1 MYRCFFTFNL
11 SSIIIKDEVK
21 QVQSVFMIN
30 QGQKS
35 SIYDHKKHQA
45 EKLSDTL
52 CLSIDLLRS
61 VWVPSTASHWLISPF
76 HSTNTKRT
84 NITAPG
90 VSAGPEC
97 SLSLFLKSS
106 LKCIKKNYANKRFLE
121 IPNDGNRRRRIGNVF
136 CFTERKY
143 EQTIEG
149 EAEFAA
155 RMKKIIYTHV
165 TPVPF
170 MSATGM
176 NSGFRVYCIYSQ
188 QSNAFDPCYST
199 FTLSLSQTVS
209 PGSRNLCPVN
219 NSCAAQRAE
228 GATAAQRLPDRAE
241 CGSDPRRENNVM
253 LKENLLISLS
263 KRVFMCDEAVRV
275 WPGDVMQLVNIRDDL
290 PLVNPDSCGETS
302 RLVLQ
307 QQSLPAHS
315 LFNPQRRFCILHTAT
330 HTLESFSHKKR
341 TATPTSTM
349 SPPST
354 RHSALNG
361 LKVSVHPSVAQTLN
375 VRAFLPTT
383 APWLPLYTWW
393 LLD

>member
-1 MYRCFFTFNL
+1 MRWSRSSQFSWSIRVKKVLFTTTK
-11 SSIIIKDEVK
+11 SIRLRNWVTR
-21 QVQSVFMIN
+21 SV
-30 QGQKS
+30 
-35 SIYDHKKHQA
+35 
-45 EKLSDTL
+45 
-52 CLSIDLLRS
+52 CLSISSALFEYRAQRRTDSFLHF
-61 VWVPSTASHWLISPF
+61 TAQTQSAQISQLQ
-76 HSTNTKRT
+76 
-84 NITAPG
+84 
-90 VSAGPEC
+90 VSLQC

-106 LKCIKKNYANKRFLE
+106 LKCIKKNYANKRFLL
-121 IPNDGNRRRRIGNVF
+121 IPNDGCRRRRIRNVF

-143 EQTIEG
+143 EQTIDG
-149 EAEFAA
+149 EAELAA
-155 RMKKIIYTHV
+155 RTKKIIYTHV